1 MQVLKLYCVYSLA
14 LFKHQMQTIIKLAST
29 LKGWALASACSLLTF
44 FASEKY
50 AFRVVIAAILIDAV
64 FGTIVSVMN
73 GRFVLS
79 KLGRVTLFK
88 FASYMAAL
96 VMVFMVEKLA
106 HDSGFFGVKVVAG
119 WAVACEFWSM
129 SASILIIW
137 PEAAFFKIMRRHLK
151 GEMAAKLGTDIED
164 ILPEKKV

>member
-1 MQVLKLYCVYSLA
+1 MQILNYSISLA
-14 LFKHQMQTIIKLAST
+14 KHQMNTLLKLLT
-29 LKGWALASACSLLTF
+29 TYYGWALASLCSLLTF
-44 FASEKY
+44 FATERY

-64 FGTIVSVMN
+64 FGTWVSVAN
-73 GRFVLS
+73 GRFMLS
-79 KLGRVTLFK
+79 KLMRVTLFK
-88 FASYMAAL
+88 FFSYMAAL

-151 GEMAAKLGTDIED
+151 GEIASKLGTDLDD
-164 ILPEKKV
+164 ILPDPKK

>member
-1 MQVLKLYCVYSLA
+1 MQQVLMYSLA
-14 LFKHQMQTIIKLAST
+14 LFKHQMQTLTKLIST
-29 LKGWALASACSLLTF
+29 TYGWAIAAFCSVLTF

-50 AFRVVIAAILIDAV
+50 AFGVVLAAIFIDAV
-64 FGTIVSVMN
+64 FGVIVSVQN

-88 FASYMAAL
+88 IASYMAAL
-96 VMVFMVEKLA
+96 AMVFFIEKLA
-106 HDSGFFGVKVVAG
+106 HDTGFFGVKVVAG

-137 PEAAFFKIMRRHLK
+137 PEAAFFRIMRRYLH
-151 GEMAAKLGTDIED
+151 GEIAAKLGTDISD
-164 ILPEKKV
+164 ILPDIKK

>member
-1 MQVLKLYCVYSLA
+1 MYSLA
-14 LFKHQMQTIIKLAST
+14 LVKHQMNTLLKLAT
-29 LKGWALASACSLLTF
+29 TYKGWALASLCSFVTF
-44 FASEKY
+44 FATERY

-64 FGTIVSVMN
+64 FGTIVSIMN

-79 KLGRVTLFK
+79 KLMRVTLFK

-106 HDSGFFGVKVVAG
+106 HDNGFFGVKVVAG

-137 PEAAFFKIMRRHLK
+137 PDAAFFKIMRRHLK

-164 ILPEKKV
+164 ILPEKKP